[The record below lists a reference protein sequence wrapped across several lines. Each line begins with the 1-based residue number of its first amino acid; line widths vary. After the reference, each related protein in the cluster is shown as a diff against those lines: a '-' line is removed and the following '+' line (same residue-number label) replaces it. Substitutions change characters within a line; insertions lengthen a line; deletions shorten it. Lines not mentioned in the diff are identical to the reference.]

1 MKTVS
6 ARRPRKAFTL
16 VELLV
21 VIAIIGILIALL
33 LPAVQ
38 AAREAARRSQCTNN
52 VKQLALAMHN
62 YHDVHQTF
70 PSNAYGNPNWP
81 VYQKFSANVSI
92 LPFIEQSALADQF
105 SFTASFG
112 SNMSGPA
119 QQKVAAFL
127 CPSALEYDT
136 SDPDVDWYGPG
147 TNYAWCSGSSVYTTR
162 GGGVDGHNGIFQVLT
177 EQRMADVTDGLS
189 NTIMN
194 SEILSAD
201 GVANMATYPYDI
213 FYSSN
218 GLFDAVA
225 DKHNPTQ
232 AEIDAIGQACESPSG
247 ERSNGGSHW
256 AWYAHDQSLFNVSA
270 PPNWRYP
277 TCGGDCCPGGGHD
290 WSYGLMPPRS
300 LHPGG
305 VNVGLGDGSVRFI
318 SETIELV
325 TLHHLGNRHDGQPL
339 GEF

>member
-1 MKTVS
+1 MRKVRFCHP
-6 ARRPRKAFTL
+6 AKAFTL

-52 VKQLALAMHN
+52 MKQLALAMHN
-62 YHDVHQTF
+62 YHDVYQTF
-70 PSNAYGNPNWP
+70 PRNAYGSPAWE
-81 VYQKFSANVSI
+81 VYQKLSANVSI
-92 LPFIEQSALADQF
+92 LPYIEQAALADQF
-105 SFTASFG
+105 SFTSSFG
-112 SNMSGPA
+112 SNIDGPA
-119 QQKVAAFL
+119 QQKVTAFL
-127 CPSALEYDT
+127 CPSALEFDG
-136 SDPDVDWYGPG
+136 SVDWSGPG
-147 TNYAWCSGSSVYTTR
+147 SNYAWCSGSSVYTTR
-162 GGGVDGHNGIFQVLT
+162 GGGEDGHNGMFQVLI
-177 EQRMADVTDGLS
+177 EQRMANVTDGLS

-194 SEILSAD
+194 SEILSGDAD
-201 GVANMATYPYDI
+201 TSKATYPYDI
-213 FYSSN
+213 FYSNN
-218 GLFDAVA
+218 GVFDAVA

-232 AEIDAIGQACESPSG
+232 AEIDTIGLACESPSG

-305 VNVGLGDGSVRFI
+305 VNAGLGDGSVRFI
-318 SETIELV
+318 SETINLT
-325 TLHHLGNRHDGQPL
+325 TLHHLGNRRDGVPL